1 MARNNPR
8 RKQASRRQLL
18 SHLAAG
24 TMAVTVVPRHVLGGP
39 GFIAPSER
47 VRMAGIGVAFTTIAA
62 PKNVMLAIAAAKTI
76 ASAELPVAQVVVV
89 AIVFLIVASIAVG
102 GPVIGY
108 LVVPDL
114 VREPLVILRRWFA
127 QNAATVM
134 TVVLVILG
142 VNLIGKG
149 LGNF

>member
-1 MARNNPR
+1 
-8 RKQASRRQLL
+8 
-18 SHLAAG
+18 
-24 TMAVTVVPRHVLGGP
+24 
-39 GFIAPSER
+39 
-47 VRMAGIGVAFTTIAA
+47 MAGIGVAFTTIAA

-108 LVVPDL
+108 LVAPDL

-127 QNAATVM
+127 QNAGTVM
-134 TVVLVILG
+134 TVLL
-142 VNLIGKG
+142 VNLGLNPIGTG
-149 LGNF
+149 VGNF